1 MKIAVITGAASGMGR
16 EFVHAVDGKYELDEI
31 WVVDRN
37 GERLETLKDECRTPL
52 RIFAWDL
59 TDKAHF
65 EDYRREL
72 EELRPEIHLLINDA
86 GYGIFG
92 DFEKMELWDTLGIV
106 DVNDKAL
113 TAFCLLSLPYMKEGD
128 SVINMGSN
136 SSWQPVPYQAVY
148 GASKAYVL
156 SLSRAIGRELKGRG
170 VHVMCVCPGWIKTDF
185 QSRAKHD
192 EVIKYVDRWY
202 TAKEV
207 VDRAMKDL
215 DKKKKVSILGA
226 PVRRQVRLVKH
237 LPVDMVMNIWCK
249 QQGKD

>member
-1 MKIAVITGAASGMGR
+1 MKISVISGAASGMGR
-16 EFVHAVDGKYELDEI
+16 EFVLAADKEYELDEI
-31 WVVDRN
+31 WVIDRN
-37 GERLETLKDECRTPL
+37 KDRLETLKPECRTPL
-52 RIFAWDL
+52 RALAWDL
-59 TDKAHF
+59 TDQSHF
-65 EDYRREL
+65 EEYRKLL
-72 EELRPEIHLLINDA
+72 EEEKPEIALLINDA

-92 DFEKMELWDTLGIV
+92 DFENMDLGDV
-106 DVNDKAL
+106 LGMADVNDKAL

-128 SVINMGSN
+128 SIINMGSN

-156 SLSRAIGRELKGRG
+156 SFSRAIGRELKKRG

-185 QSRAKHD
+185 QERAKHD

-207 VDRAMKDL
+207 IDQAMKDL
-215 DKKKKVSILGA
+215 KKKKTVSILGA

-237 LPVDMVMNIWCK
+237 LPVDMIMNIWCK